1 MALLTIALTSA
12 AYEYVAP
19 RLRGAASPDQL
30 VSTYVSAMVH
40 GDAGA
45 VVRLIRFGREDART
59 IESRIQRYRSV
70 DPETVEVEYRRHPDA
85 DYLLRV
91 RITWRGQ
98 LVDELWLERAASP
111 ERWVIDHFEAVQ

>member
-19 RLRGAASPDQL
+19 R
-30 VSTYVSAMVH
+30 
-40 GDAGA
+40 
-45 VVRLIRFGREDART
+45 
-59 IESRIQRYRSV
+59 
-70 DPETVEVEYRRHPDA
+70 EVEYRRHPDA